1 MDERKDVKSGKENE
15 TYKRIKELTEKGY
28 GLIETAMD
36 ISPENENTD
45 EEKEERK
52 LEEES

>member
-1 MDERKDVKSGKENE
+1 MDERKDVKDYKENE

-36 ISPENENTD
+36 ISPENEDTL
-45 EEKEERK
+45 KEERK
-52 LEEES
+52 PEEES